1 MIQQITQVE
10 ASEIIRTY
18 EPIGLFYLLDGDTYV
33 GIDNL
38 TGHAWTEEF
47 NTFEECKAWLE
58 GDEDSTFKEI
68 QSEVYRTYRVLG
80 LQGFYQNETDL
91 AAWLTEGYISP
102 EDYNTLHQLNRA
114 LYDKFGKERPT

>member
-1 MIQQITQVE
+1 MIQQVTQSE

-18 EPIGLFYLLDGDTYV
+18 EPIGLYYLLDGDTYV

-58 GDEDSTFKEI
+58 GDDDSTFKEI

-80 LQGFYQNETDL
+80 LQGFCQNETDL
-91 AAWLTEGYISP
+91 AAWLAEGYISP

-114 LYDKFGKERPT
+114 LYNKFGKERPT